1 MEESNAKQHEM
12 THDKTGMSMSWGK
25 FAGMIGVSTAVMF
38 GLMYQLVYEPGHAF
52 FSLNR
57 FIASFLMGCVM
68 SVIMLAFMWPMYK
81 GQMTKFAVVGVSG
94 IAALGLFWVNRQQV
108 MIDDVAYM
116 KSMIPHHSI
125 AINNSRKAK
134 ISDPRVR
141 ELADSIIA
149 AQVKEI
155 EEMKLLIKDIESN
168 GKRGDS
174 PLPPRTARVTED
186 MLPEIQSAVAN

>member
-1 MEESNAKQHEM
+1 MEESNAKKDEM

-38 GLMYQLVYEPGHAF
+38 GLMYQLVYEPGHVF

-57 FIASFLMGCVM
+57 FIASLLMGCVM

-81 GQMTKFAVVGVSG
+81 GQMAKFAVVGASA
-94 IAALGLFWVNRQQV
+94 IAALGLFWVNRQQA

-174 PLPPRTARVTED
+174 PLPPRTAQVTED
-186 MLPEIQSAVAN
+186 MLPEIQSVVAN